1 MRSRPLDHGSA
12 DALSEEP
19 ARAGEVVDG
28 FVRDDPECSVRDEPA
43 VAWKGDELRGI
54 AGYDDL
60 LADRLAATP
69 LWMKFLTIALLVVV
83 AGPFGVFGA
92 FWTTLGGGS
101 GAGYFL
107 VIVTGPLIEE
117 VGKVALL
124 LWFAER
130 RPWLLPGGVAI
141 VLTGFAAGAMF
152 GVIENILYL
161 EVYFPDKAAEIAPY
175 RWLATA
181 PMHAIASSIAAL
193 GAARVWRDAMTRRLA
208 PRVSLAAPFI
218 VAAVLLHGAFNLAA
232 TVLGLAG
239 IIP

>member
-1 MRSRPLDHGSA
+1 
-12 DALSEEP
+12 
-19 ARAGEVVDG
+19 
-28 FVRDDPECSVRDEPA
+28 
-43 VAWKGDELRGI
+43 
-54 AGYDDL
+54 
-60 LADRLAATP
+60 
-69 LWMKFLTIALLVVV
+69 
-83 AGPFGVFGA
+83 
-92 FWTTLGGGS
+92 
-101 GAGYFL
+101 
-107 VIVTGPLIEE
+107 
-117 VGKVALL
+117 
-124 LWFAER
+124 
-130 RPWLLPGGVAI
+130 
-141 VLTGFAAGAMF
+141 MF

-232 TVLGLAG
+232 TVLGIAG